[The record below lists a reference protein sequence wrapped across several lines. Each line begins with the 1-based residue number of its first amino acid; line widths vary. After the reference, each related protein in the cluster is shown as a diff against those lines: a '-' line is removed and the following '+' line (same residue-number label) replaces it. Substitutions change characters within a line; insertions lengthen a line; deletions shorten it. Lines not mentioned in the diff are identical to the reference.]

1 MYQLVDDTNLDAT
14 LNLFL
19 SACSDVWK
27 DPACLFSH
35 SSLGMIDYLIE
46 SFDKATVDYELR
58 LVIVAR
64 QNVTNGSEA
73 RDYNRNRLMIEQFNQ
88 FFQ

>member
-35 SSLGMIDYLIE
+35 SSLGMIDFLIE

-64 QNVTNGSEA
+64 ENVTNGSEA

>member
-1 MYQLVDDTNLDAT
+1 
-14 LNLFL
+14 
-19 SACSDVWK
+19 
-27 DPACLFSH
+27 
-35 SSLGMIDYLIE
+35 MIDYLIE

-58 LVIVAR
+58 LAIVAR